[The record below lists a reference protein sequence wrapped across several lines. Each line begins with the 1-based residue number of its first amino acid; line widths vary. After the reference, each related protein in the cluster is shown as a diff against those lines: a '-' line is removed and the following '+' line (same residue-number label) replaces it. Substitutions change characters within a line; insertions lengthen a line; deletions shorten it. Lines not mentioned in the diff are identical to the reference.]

1 MRTSNA
7 RPYAH
12 PNVGEAFR
20 LPRAG
25 KPRPYEI
32 NSFYM
37 RDVINAVPYE
47 QNINLKGV

>member
-7 RPYAH
+7 
-12 PNVGEAFR
+12 
-20 LPRAG
+20 
-25 KPRPYEI
+25 RPYEI

-37 RDVINAVPYE
+37 WDVINAVPYE